1 MNAIMS
7 ILSIISLGTAT
18 FFAVSAWFALRR
30 LLDDVRDMKRGIAIT
45 KAMTMASSVKR
56 NLEEVNKMRAALAR
70 LVESERYEEARELK
84 AEIAE
89 VERNTNEFLRRFNDE
104 YGEDIVEIV
113 VTHARTEEGYM
124 KEEE

>member
-7 ILSIISLGTAT
+7 ILSIISLGTAI

-45 KAMTMASSVKR
+45 KAMTMASNVKS
-56 NLEEVNKMRAALAR
+56 NFDEVNKMRAALAR

-89 VERNTNEFLRRFNDE
+89 VERNANELLRRFNDV
-104 YGEDIVEIV
+104 YGEDIVEI

>member
-7 ILSIISLGTAT
+7 IMSIISLGTAT

-30 LLDDVRDMKRGIAIT
+30 MLDDVRDMKRGIAIT
-45 KAMTMASSVKR
+45 TAMTMASNVKS
-56 NLEEVNKMRAALAR
+56 NFDEVNKMRAALAR

-89 VERNTNEFLRRFNDE
+89 AEHNANKLLQRYKDVC
-104 YGEDIVEIV
+104 GEGIVEIV
-113 VTHARTEEGYM
+113 VKQARTEEGYM
-124 KEEE
+124 EEE